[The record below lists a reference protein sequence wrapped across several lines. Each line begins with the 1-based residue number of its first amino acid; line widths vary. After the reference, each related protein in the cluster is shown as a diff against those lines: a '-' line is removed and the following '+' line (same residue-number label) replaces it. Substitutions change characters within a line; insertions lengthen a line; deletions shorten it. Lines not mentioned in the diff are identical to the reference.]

1 MKGAAHT
8 AKGDRMRDIQSLVPG
23 FEAALDRA
31 SWTRTTHD
39 NLARGLAKS
48 VLPLRCRAQIA
59 LLVSQQIRCEYSLW
73 TAARMA
79 ESVGMNAEDILLAQV
94 GSARDKHEAAILR
107 IAYRMMSGG
116 ELREAIAR
124 HPEAFTGAG
133 ETVLTEIAAHVAY
146 AVLTCYVL
154 QSIAPRVTSTQPT
167 GRTA

>member
-1 MKGAAHT
+1 MK
-8 AKGDRMRDIQSLVPG
+8 DIATVVPG

-31 SWTRTTHD
+31 PWTRTTHA
-39 NLARGLAKS
+39 NLGQVLEKS

-73 TAARMA
+73 AHGVIA
-79 ESVGMNAEDILLAQV
+79 ESVGLNAEDILLAQL
-94 GSARDKHEAAILR
+94 GTARDKHEAAVLR

-124 HPEAFTGAG
+124 NPGAVAGAG

-146 AVLTCYVL
+146 AVLSCYVL
-154 QSIAPRVTSTQPT
+154 QSVAPRVGVPAQTR
-167 GRTA
+167 GAA